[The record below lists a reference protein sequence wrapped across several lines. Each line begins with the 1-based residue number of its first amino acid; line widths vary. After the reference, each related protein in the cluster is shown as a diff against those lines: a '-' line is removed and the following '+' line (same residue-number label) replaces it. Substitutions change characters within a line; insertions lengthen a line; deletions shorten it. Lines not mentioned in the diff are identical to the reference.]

1 VSKLEMIETRV
12 TVAAHDPIVIDVSPG
27 EQILGLSMSL
37 DGTVVSLELWPEESK
52 KLRKALKKAERVAL
66 GK

>member
-1 VSKLEMIETRV
+1 MSKLQTMETRV
-12 TVAAHDPIVIDVSPG
+12 AVAAYDPIVIDVSPG

-52 KLRKALKKAERVAL
+52 KLRKALKKAERVAR